1 MQKIALIVD
10 SACDLSL
17 ETIKEKNINLLP
29 LRVSYSH
36 GEYKDKV
43 DISADEI
50 YKNLEK
56 EVPKTSLPSAEDLE
70 EILVSLEN
78 NGYTHIIA
86 VTISSGLSGT
96 FNSIRLAL
104 EDHPKLTSYVFD
116 TKILAMP
123 EGIVAME
130 VADLINA
137 GKTFEEIVAA
147 IPTIR
152 NNITGYFTVST
163 LEYLKKGGR
172 IGRVAGTIGDMLN
185 LKPIVTVDENGVY
198 YTVCK
203 ARGRKQSMTKLTAL
217 LKDSLAQGPCKVWV
231 LHAGVLEEAKMFLD
245 TLKDLDNIV
254 SIDISQI
261 SPALGVHGGPGLLG
275 LAIQRVD

>member
-17 ETIKEKNINLLP
+17 ETLNERNIKLLP
-29 LRVSYSH
+29 LRISYSDK
-36 GEYKDKV
+36 EYKDKI

-50 YKNLEK
+50 YNNLEK
-56 EVPKTSLPSAEDLE
+56 EVPKTSLPSAEIME
-70 EILVSLEN
+70 EILMSLEDE
-78 NGYTHIIA
+78 GYTHVIA
-86 VTISSGLSGT
+86 ITISSGLSGT

-123 EGIVAME
+123 EGIMALE
-130 VADLINA
+130 VSDLINS
-137 GKTFEEIVAA
+137 GKNFEEIVSA
-147 IPTIR
+147 IPKIR
-152 NNITGYFTVST
+152 KSISGYFTINT

-172 IGRVAGTIGDMLN
+172 IGKISGTIGEMLN
-185 LKPIVTVDENGVY
+185 LKPVVSVDDDGVY

-203 ARGRKQSMTKLTAL
+203 ARGRKQSILKLTNI
-217 LKDSLAQGPCKVWV
+217 LKDELSLGPCKVWV
-231 LHAGVLEEAKMFLD
+231 LQGGALEEAKKFMESI
-245 TLKDLDNIV
+245 KDLKNIV
-254 SIDISQI
+254 SLNMSQI

-275 LAIQRVD
+275 LAIQKVY

>member
-17 ETIKEKNINLLP
+17 ETIKEKNIKLLP

-36 GEYKDKV
+36 GEYKDKIE
-43 DISADEI
+43 ISADEI

-56 EVPKTSLPSAEDLE
+56 EIPKTSLPSAEDLE

-78 NGYTHIIA
+78 DGYTHVIA

-104 EDHPKLTSYVFD
+104 EDHPKLTSYIFD

-130 VADLINA
+130 VADLINS

-152 NNITGYFTVST
+152 KNITGYFTVNT

-203 ARGRKQSMTKLTAL
+203 ARGRKQSMTKLTGI
-217 LKDSLAQGPCKVWV
+217 LKDTLAQGPCKVWV
-231 LHAGVLEEAKMFLD
+231 LHAGVLEEAKMYLD
-245 TLKDLDNIV
+245 TLKDLANVV